1 MLHIAIRI
9 FVEINALVPAII
21 ALAVPF
27 AVVLTVFFV
36 FLAVIFIV
44 RFPCCLVFISGFAAV
59 WGVSVLTDVAVTAGR
74 LAVPCISCKPSYPIV
89 HMAFCSTLY
98 PHCFL
103 LCGFIRPLCLEIGDD
118 FIISLLREGVK
129 LDALMLLIKT
139 LGFVIFQRPEHP
151 AALDVVSIDNQ
162 IIDSVKRKGGNR

>member
-1 MLHIAIRI
+1 LHIAIRI
-9 FVEINALVPAII
+9 FVEINALVSAII

-89 HMAFCSTLY
+89 HMAFCSIL
-98 PHCFL
+98 
-103 LCGFIRPLCLEIGDD
+103 
-118 FIISLLREGVK
+118 S
-129 LDALMLLIKT
+129 LMLLIKT